1 MRFARYEHAGTSAGI
16 PVGPPGGTIR
26 DAVLGLDGRLHEL
39 PPGQHIDAL
48 IRQGGLTALCAAGG
62 AALDAPAGPAVAD
75 VRLLPPLHPASI
87 RDSVSFEA
95 HVEGAR
101 KSQEGA
107 TDAVPARWFEAPC
120 FYFTSPHAC
129 VGAFDDVERF
139 PGSELFDLELE
150 VAVVYGAYGRNLTPA
165 QAAEGIVGYTIFN
178 DWSARDIQRL
188 EGQLPFGFF
197 KGKDGAHTLGPY
209 LVTADEL
216 EPHKTPDGLLD
227 LTMRAWIN
235 GELLGEDSLANCA
248 FTFEELISFASRGSV
263 VAPGDVLASGTC
275 QRGCLTEIWGRAG
288 TRVPPPLVPGDV
300 VTLEVEGLGLVRNK
314 IIDPAP
320 CPPVPQARRGQP
332 RGPRH

>member
-1 MRFARYEHAGTSAGI
+1 MRFTRYELSGARGDG
-16 PVGPPGGTIR
+16 
-26 DAVLGLDGRLHEL
+26 VLAPDGRLHPLAAGETTE
-39 PPGQHIDAL
+39 AL
-48 IRQGGLTALCAAGG
+48 IAAGG
-62 AALDAPAGPAVAD
+62 RAGLLAAGAAALDGAPGPAVAD

-101 KSQEGA
+101 RSQEGA
-107 TDAVPARWFEAPC
+107 TDPVPARWYEAPC
-120 FYFTSPHAC
+120 FYFTNPHVC

-139 PGSELFDLELE
+139 PGSEQFDLELE
-150 VAVVYGAYGRNLTPA
+150 VGVVYGAHGRNLTPE
-165 QAAEGIVGYTIFN
+165 QAAPGIAGYTIFN

-216 EPHKTPDGLLD
+216 EPHRTADGFLD
-227 LTMRAWIN
+227 LTMRALIN
-235 GELLGEDSLANCA
+235 GELLGEDSLANMA
-248 FTFEELISFASRGSV
+248 FTFEELISFASRGAA

-275 QRGCLTEIWGRAG
+275 QRGCLTEIWGRTG
-288 TRVPPPLVPGDV
+288 QRVPPPLVPGDV
-300 VTLEVEGLGLVRNK
+300 VTLEVEGLGTVRNK
-314 IIDPAP
+314 IVEPSP
-320 CPPVPQARRGQP
+320 CPPIPQARKGQP

>member
-1 MRFARYEHAGTSAGI
+1 MRFARYEYQGAVIDGVLGAGDRLHGLAPGQDIDGVIGRGGLAALLDSGAAALRGTS
-16 PVGPPGGTIR
+16 
-26 DAVLGLDGRLHEL
+26 
-39 PPGQHIDAL
+39 
-48 IRQGGLTALCAAGG
+48 
-62 AALDAPAGPAVAD
+62 GPAVAD

-107 TDAVPARWFEAPC
+107 VDPVPQRWYEAPC

-129 VGAFDDVERF
+129 IGAFDDVERF
-139 PGSELFDLELE
+139 PDCEQFDLELE
-150 VAVVYGAYGRNLTPA
+150 VGVVYGAHGKNLTPEE
-165 QAAEGIVGYTIFN
+165 AETGIVGYTIFN
-178 DWSARDIQRL
+178 DWSARDLQRL

-216 EPHKTPDGLLD
+216 EQHKTVDGFLD
-227 LTMRAWIN
+227 LTMRASIN
-235 GELLGEDSLANCA
+235 GQLLGEDSLANMA
-248 FTFEELISFASRGSV
+248 FTFPELISFASRGSV

-288 TRVPPPLVPGDV
+288 ERVPPPLVPGDV
-300 VTLEVEGLGLVRNK
+300 VTLEVEAIGTISNRVVE
-314 IIDPAP
+314 PARF
-320 CPPVPQARRGQP
+320 PPVPHARKGQP

>member
-1 MRFARYEHAGTSAGI
+1 MKFARYEDRGAVRG
-16 PVGPPGGTIR
+16 
-26 DAVLGLDGRLHEL
+26 AVLGDGGRLHDLGAGQDIDEL
-39 PPGQHIDAL
+39 IK
-48 IRQGGLTALCAAGG
+48 RGGR
-62 AALDAPAGPAVAD
+62 AALLEAGTAALGAGPGPAAAA

-107 TDAVPARWFEAPC
+107 TDPVPARWYEAPC
-120 FYFTSPHAC
+120 FYFTNPHAGI
-129 VGAFDDVERF
+129 GAFDDVERF
-139 PGSELFDLELE
+139 PDSELFDLELE
-150 VAVVYGAYGRNLTPA
+150 VGVVYGADGKNLTPQDA
-165 QAAEGIVGYTIFN
+165 TPGIVGHTIFN

-216 EPHKTPDGLLD
+216 EPHRTADGFLD

-235 GELLGEDSLANCA
+235 GELLGEDSLANMA
-248 FTFEELISFASRGSV
+248 FTFEELISFASRGAA
-263 VAPGDVLASGTC
+263 VAPCDLLASGTC

-288 TRVPPPLVPGDV
+288 EHVPPPLVPGDV
-300 VTLEVEGLGLVRNK
+300 VTLEVEGIGTVRNRVV
-314 IIDPAP
+314 DPAR
-320 CPPVPQARRGQP
+320 CPPIPQARKGQP

>member
-1 MRFARYEHAGTSAGI
+1 MKFARYEDQGA
-16 PVGPPGGTIR
+16 VR
-26 DAVLGLDGRLHEL
+26 DAAVGDGDRLHDL
-39 PPGQHIDAL
+39 GPGQDIDELIKRGGRAAL
-48 IRQGGLTALCAAGG
+48 LGAG
-62 AALDAPAGPAVAD
+62 AAALGAEPGPAVAG

-107 TDAVPARWFEAPC
+107 TDPVPRRWYEAPC
-120 FYFTSPHAC
+120 FYFTNPHAC

-139 PGSELFDLELE
+139 PGSDLFDLELE
-150 VAVVYGAYGRNLTPA
+150 VGVVYGAHGRNLTP
-165 QAAEGIVGYTIFN
+165 QDAAPGIVGYTIFN

-216 EPHKTPDGLLD
+216 EPRRTADGFLD

-235 GELLGEDSLANCA
+235 GELLGEDSLANMA
-248 FTFEELISFASRGSV
+248 FTFEELVSFASRGAA
-263 VAPGDVLASGTC
+263 VAPGDLLASGTC

-288 TRVPPPLVPGDV
+288 ERVPPPLVPGDV
-300 VTLEVEGLGLVRNK
+300 VTLEVEGLGTVRNRVV
-314 IIDPAP
+314 DSAP
-320 CPPVPQARRGQP
+320 CPPIPRARKGQP

>member
-1 MRFARYEHAGTSAGI
+1 MRFASYDFQGTTSAG
-16 PVGPPGGTIR
+16 
-26 DAVLGLDGRLHEL
+26 VLGPDERLYPL
-39 PPGQHIDAL
+39 PPGTTVEGL
-48 IRQGGLTALCAAGG
+48 ITRRGLASLQEAG
-62 AALDAPAGPAVAD
+62 AAALAGPAGPAVSE
-75 VRLLPPLHPASI
+75 VRLLAPLHPASI

-107 TDAVPARWFEAPC
+107 TDPVPARWYEAPC
-120 FYFTSPHAC
+120 FYFTSPHVC
-129 VGAFDDVERF
+129 IGAFDDVERF
-139 PGSELFDLELE
+139 PGSALFDLECE
-150 VAVVYGAYGRNLTPA
+150 VGVVYGAHGRNLTPE
-165 QAAEGIVGYTIFN
+165 QAGQGIVGYTIFN

-216 EPHKTPDGLLD
+216 EPYRTPDGFLD
-227 LTMRAWIN
+227 LTMRAFIN
-235 GELLGEDSLANCA
+235 GAKLGEDSLANMA
-248 FTFEELISFASRGSV
+248 WTFEELISYASRGSV
-263 VAPGDVLASGTC
+263 VAPGDVLGSGTC

-288 TRVPPPLVPGDV
+288 QRTPPPLEPGDV

-314 IIDPAP
+314 VVDPAP
-320 CPPVPQARRGQP
+320 VPPIPPARRGQP

>member
-1 MRFARYEHAGTSAGI
+1 MRFARYEFQGVVTDGVLAAG
-16 PVGPPGGTIR
+16 
-26 DAVLGLDGRLHEL
+26 DRLHRL
-39 PPGQHIDAL
+39 PPGADIDDL
-48 IRQGGLTALCAAGG
+48 IRRGGRAALLGVG
-62 AALDAPAGPAVAD
+62 AAALEAAPGPAVGD

-95 HVEGAR
+95 HIEGAR
-101 KSQEGA
+101 MSQEGA
-107 TDAVPARWFEAPC
+107 KDPVPERWYEAPC
-120 FYFTSPHAC
+120 FYFTTPHAC
-129 VGAFDDVERF
+129 IGAFDDVERF
-139 PGSELFDLELE
+139 PGSAQFDLELE
-150 VAVVYGAYGRNLTPA
+150 VGVVYGVHGKNLMPEE
-165 QAAEGIVGYTIFN
+165 AAAGIVGYTIFN

-216 EPHKTPDGLLD
+216 EPYKTDDGLLD

-263 VAPGDVLASGTC
+263 LAPGDLLASGTC

-288 TRVPPPLVPGDV
+288 ERVPPPLVPGDV
-300 VTLEVEGLGLVRNK
+300 VTLEVEGLGTVSNRV
-314 IIDPAP
+314 IDPAP
-320 CPPVPQARRGQP
+320 CPPIPQARKGQP

>member
-1 MRFARYEHAGTSAGI
+1 MKFARYEFQGVTRDGVLGDGDRLHPLAAGQDTDDLIRRGGREALLAAGEEAFAKSAPGPSAG
-16 PVGPPGGTIR
+16 
-26 DAVLGLDGRLHEL
+26 
-39 PPGQHIDAL
+39 Q
-48 IRQGGLTALCAAGG
+48 
-62 AALDAPAGPAVAD
+62 
-75 VRLLPPLHPASI
+75 VRLLAPLHPASI

-101 KSQEGA
+101 RSQEGA
-107 TDAVPARWFEAPC
+107 LDPVPERWYEAPC
-120 FYFTSPHAC
+120 FYFTNPHVC

-139 PGSELFDLELE
+139 PGSQQFDLELE
-150 VAVVYGAYGRNLTPA
+150 VGVVYGARGKNLTPA
-165 QAAEGIVGYTIFN
+165 QAAADVVGYTIFN

-188 EGQLPFGFF
+188 ESQLPFGFF

-216 EPHKTPDGLLD
+216 EPYRTADGFLD

-248 FTFEELISFASRGSV
+248 FTFEELISFASRGAA

-275 QRGCLTEIWGRAG
+275 QRGCLTEIWGRTG
-288 TRVPPPLVPGDV
+288 QRVPPPLVPGDV
-300 VTLEVEGLGLVRNK
+300 VTLEVEGIGRVSNK
-314 IIDPAP
+314 IIEAAP
-320 CPPVPQARRGQP
+320 CPEIPTARRGQP

>member
-1 MRFARYEHAGTSAGI
+1 MKFARYVSDGVTRDGVLGPDDLLHDLAPGEDIDDLIKRGGRAALLSAG
-16 PVGPPGGTIR
+16 
-26 DAVLGLDGRLHEL
+26 A
-39 PPGQHIDAL
+39 
-48 IRQGGLTALCAAGG
+48 
-62 AALDAPAGPAVAD
+62 AALSGAAGPAVAG

-107 TDAVPARWFEAPC
+107 TDPVPPRWYEAPC

-150 VAVVYGAYGRNLTPA
+150 VGVVYGAHGRNLTTE
-165 QAAEGIVGYTIFN
+165 QAAAGIVGYTIFN

-216 EPHKTPDGLLD
+216 EPHKTADGLLD

-235 GELLGEDSLANCA
+235 GALLGEDSLANCA

-288 TRVPPPLVPGDV
+288 ERVPPPLEPGDV
-300 VTLEVEGLGLVRNK
+300 VTLEVEGLGLVHNK
-314 IIDPAP
+314 IIEPAP
-320 CPPVPQARRGQP
+320 CPPVPRARRGQP

>member
-1 MRFARYEHAGTSAGI
+1 MKFARYEYDGAVRDGVLGPGDVLHQLPHGHDIDDLIRRGGRDALMSAGA
-16 PVGPPGGTIR
+16 G
-26 DAVLGLDGRLHEL
+26 
-39 PPGQHIDAL
+39 AL
-48 IRQGGLTALCAAGG
+48 AA
-62 AALDAPAGPAVAD
+62 APGPAVAG

-107 TDAVPARWFEAPC
+107 TDPVPPRWYEAPC

-150 VAVVYGAYGRNLTPA
+150 VGVVYGAYGRNLTVDE
-165 QAAEGIVGYTIFN
+165 AAAGIVGYTIFN

-188 EGQLPFGFF
+188 EGQLPFGFL

-216 EPHKTPDGLLD
+216 EPCKTADGLLD

-288 TRVPPPLVPGDV
+288 ARVPPPLVPGDV
-300 VTLEVEGLGLVRNK
+300 VTLEVEGLGTVRNK
-314 IIDPAP
+314 IIEPAP

>member
-1 MRFARYEHAGTSAGI
+1 MRFARYDA
-16 PVGPPGGTIR
+16 GGTVT
-26 DAVLGLDGRLHEL
+26 DGVLGPGGRLHGL
-39 PPGQHIDAL
+39 APGQGVDDL
-48 IRQGGLTALCAAGG
+48 IGRGGLAALLDAGG
-62 AALDAPAGPAVAD
+62 AALASAPGPAVAD
-75 VRLLPPLHPASI
+75 VRLLAPLHPASI

-107 TDAVPARWFEAPC
+107 RDPVPERWYAAPC
-120 FYFTSPHAC
+120 FYFTNPHAC

-139 PGSELFDLELE
+139 PDSAQFDLELE
-150 VAVVYGAYGRNLTPA
+150 VGVVYGAHARNLTPA
-165 QAAEGIVGYTIFN
+165 EAGEGIVGYAIFN

-216 EPHKTPDGLLD
+216 EPHRTADGFLD

-235 GELLGEDSLANCA
+235 GDLLGEDSLANMA
-248 FTFEELISFASRGSV
+248 WTFEELISFASRGAAL
-263 VAPGDVLASGTC
+263 APGDLLASGTC
-275 QRGCLTEIWGRAG
+275 HRGCLTEIWGRAG
-288 TRVPPPLVPGDV
+288 TRIPPPLVPGDV

-314 IIDPAP
+314 VIDPAP
-320 CPPVPQARRGQP
+320 CPPVPPARRGQP